1 MKKYLAAIAGLSSF
15 LGWFSGLCIAF
26 AALLIMSEIFCRVAL
41 GFSLQVTDEYTGY
54 LMAVSSFLGIAY
66 VEQTNG
72 HIRMDLIDLLR
83 ARCPRVLYVCRIL
96 SYCIALVFAAYLT
109 YVGWRL
115 FYQSYLFESKSMQIS
130 ETLLA
135 IPQLFI
141 PLGGVALFLQYCC
154 NLYAYRIGQIVEPE
168 TKTNIE

>member
-1 MKKYLAAIAGLSSF
+1 MKKYFDAIAGLSKI
-15 LGWFSGLCIAF
+15 LGFFSGLCVAF
-26 AALLIMSEIFCRVAL
+26 AALLIIAEIFCRVAL
-41 GFSLQVTDEYTGY
+41 GFSLQITDEYAGY
-54 LMAVSSFLGIAY
+54 LMAVSSFMGIAY

-83 ARCPRVLYVCRIL
+83 TRCPRALYVCRIL
-96 SYCIALVFAAYLT
+96 SYCLAMVFAAYLT

-115 FYQSYLFESKSMQIS
+115 FHQSYLIGSRSMQIS

-135 IPQLFI
+135 IPQFFI
-141 PLGGVALFLQYCC
+141 PLGGIALFLQYGC
-154 NLYAYRIGQIVEPE
+154 NLYAYRIGQIVESE